1 MQKIISTTYQD
12 EMLILYLLA
21 DHNADVDTLQKE
33 IMTLSRNNIAFEQ
46 QYIGVLLN
54 RLRSDRLVQ
63 RTTNKRYEPMHA
75 ITEIGRQVLA
85 DYLVYYRQ
93 HESGIRHILSSFSE
107 KGAE

>member
-46 QYIGVLLN
+46 QYIGILLN

-93 HESGIRHILSSFSE
+93 HEAGIRHILSSFSE

>member
-33 IMTLSRNNIAFEQ
+33 IMTLSRNNIVFEQ

-54 RLRSDRLVQ
+54 RLRKDRLVQ
-63 RTTNKRYEPMHA
+63 RTTNKRYEPMHT
-75 ITEIGRQVLA
+75 ITEIGRQTLA
-85 DYLVYYRQ
+85 DHLVYYRQ